1 MSKVIYCNSF
11 EVSHSRE
18 AVVLTFRFEAP
29 DGNVETAYVVI
40 SPQGAVVLK
49 DSLESQLTE
58 YVKKYGSIEMGDW
71 KKENPKNCNNN
82 NNHEKYIS

>member
-29 DGNVETAYVVI
+29 DGHIETNYVVI

-49 DSLESQLTE
+49 DSLETQLSE
-58 YVKKYGSIEMGDW
+58 YVKKYGNIVMGNW
-71 KKENPKNCNNN
+71 KKEEAPKDCNNN
-82 NNHEKYIS
+82 NEHYIT